1 MFTERARSSTEKNE
15 AREWWFDKIANYFG
29 GAIPDGRS
37 MASLCNL
44 QPPTGSELSQAL
56 QSGVLMTPGQYCGV
70 DTDSEVISKNR
81 AWWPGVPFYEMD
93 YSTFVATEFSS
104 LDVAAAYIDSTS
116 EAVTSKLI
124 TMTVDTM
131 HQCGENCVLCV
142 NVMLNNWR
150 HERKWDSNVFTDALS
165 KKLTRQ
171 EHKRWFDKSFVY
183 KVYCGSRT
191 VMAQYFFTSDRSA

>member
-1 MFTERARSSTEKNE
+1 MFTERARSADEKSD
-15 AREWWFDKIANYFG
+15 ARKWWFDKISNYFG
-29 GAIPDGRS
+29 GAIPAPRS
-37 MASLCNL
+37 YATLSHL
-44 QPPTGSELSQAL
+44 QPRIGSELSQAVEEGL
-56 QSGVLMTPGQYCGV
+56 LTPEQFCGV
-70 DTDSEVISKNR
+70 DTDSGIIAKNR

-93 YSTFVATEFSS
+93 YSTFVATEFSN
-104 LDVAAAYIDSTS
+104 LDVAAVYIDSTS

-131 HQCGENCVLCV
+131 HQCGENTALCV

-150 HERKWDSNVFTDALS
+150 HGRKWNSNDFTDALS

-171 EHKRWFDKSFVY
+171 EHKRWFDESFDY

-191 VMAQYFFTSDRSA
+191 VMAQYFFTSDRSE